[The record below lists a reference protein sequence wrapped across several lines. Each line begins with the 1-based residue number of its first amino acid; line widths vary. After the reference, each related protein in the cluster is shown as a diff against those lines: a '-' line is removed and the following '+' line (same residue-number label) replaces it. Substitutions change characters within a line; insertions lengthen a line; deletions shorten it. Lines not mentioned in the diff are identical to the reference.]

1 MLRPIVCAASSKPER
16 MGGHLDGQSVNS
28 MASSAK
34 SWSVNLEEPTVIPM
48 VSVHLARIQSMTIQK
63 RAGANTQPWRT
74 LEVDSNGSDSCPPI
88 LIRDVVPACRSS
100 ISWIRNG
107 GAPCDRRAFHKAAS
121 VWPVAI
127 KEKPVLE
134 ARRSLV
140 LGQSVAELCCH

>member
-1 MLRPIVCAASSKPER
+1 MCGFVEACKNRRPLRRSISEKHGVIGVILVS
-16 MGGHLDGQSVNS
+16 
-28 MASSAK
+28 
-34 SWSVNLEEPTVIPM
+34 EPGRAHCDTHGIA
-48 VSVHLARIQSMTIQK
+48 VHLARIQSMAIQK

-74 LEVDSNGSDSCPPI
+74 PEVVSNGSDSCPPT